1 MDGAGSCRVT
11 WQNDIEDRPFRLA
24 SLAKSVP
31 VTHVLLLEYAFWTH
45 LGLAP
50 VSQSISAPVVT
61 SGEARALLA
70 TDGVASILLPGRVAA
85 ASFSFMRL
93 VCAWP
98 ALLPSRILVE
108 EPSAQGYAKLIT

>member
-1 MDGAGSCRVT
+1 M
-11 WQNDIEDRPFRLA
+11 
-24 SLAKSVP
+24 
-31 VTHVLLLEYAFWTH
+31 THVLLLEYAFWTH

-61 SGEARALLA
+61 SGEARAVLA
-70 TDGVASILLPGRVAA
+70 ADSVASILLPGRVAA

-98 ALLPSRILVE
+98 ALLPGRVFVE
-108 EPSAQGYAKLIT
+108 EPPAQGHAKLII